1 MIWHSSETND
11 VLSELGVTKEN
22 GLANSL
28 ALERL
33 EIYGKNT
40 RSTSKKTS
48 LLTRFLSQI
57 NSKIV
62 YFLTAIAIA
71 CFIVNIIYDKSDF
84 YFPILIVAIV
94 VINAFISALHLH
106 KCDEALDAIQNAANP
121 DVTVIRD
128 GSEKVIS
135 SNLLE
140 ILS

>member
-84 YFPILIVAIV
+84 TWV
-94 VINAFISALHLH
+94 
-106 KCDEALDAIQNAANP
+106 
-121 DVTVIRD
+121 
-128 GSEKVIS
+128 
-135 SNLLE
+135 
-140 ILS
+140 